1 MLGVLCVKVGTL
13 IAITGAYIG
22 GHAGCIVCEGRYLG
36 TLIAITGAYIGGH
49 AGCIVCEGRYL
60 DCNNGCLYRWACWVY
75 CV

>member
-22 GHAGCIVCEGRYLG
+22 GHAGCIVY
-36 TLIAITGAYIGGH
+36 
-49 AGCIVCEGRYL
+49 EGRYL